1 MSNCAKYLSVM
12 PYQVHLSHI
21 NADYSV
27 VPLPIGTWSSLL
39 EDDDDLII
47 LLNRVA
53 ITSSQ
58 HPSHEYPIITVV
70 AGSIRATITVIG
82 GQLYYTD
89 PNALN
94 RSNIKVVADGVMQLL
109 KGSSFESV
117 LQSDAATILEEAELA
132 DNKSRRSWF
141 GPRVRGHLLV
151 VLLIVLLAVLSN
163 TVIST
168 WKQLTAA
175 PNLVPVFDF
184 TPGAIAGE
192 SIRAYSGLYMEDYQ
206 EGGKVIELTG
216 GGQFKLYEM
225 WRSAVLEGF
234 TLKQVESLPLRLG
247 SKGDKPA
254 LVAGEFYL
262 LLPKEE
268 DRMLLNGIL
277 FRRHFG
283 ALDNIGNLQQNQ

>member
-1 MSNCAKYLSVM
+1 M
-12 PYQVHLSHI
+12 
-21 NADYSV
+21 
-27 VPLPIGTWSSLL
+27 
-39 EDDDDLII
+39 II

-117 LQSDAATILEEAELA
+117 LQSEAATILEEAESA
-132 DNKSRRSWF
+132 DKSRRSWF

-168 WKQLTAA
+168 WK
-175 PNLVPVFDF
+175 N
-184 TPGAIAGE
+184 
-192 SIRAYSGLYMEDYQ
+192 S
-206 EGGKVIELTG
+206 
-216 GGQFKLYEM
+216 
-225 WRSAVLEGF
+225 
-234 TLKQVESLPLRLG
+234 
-247 SKGDKPA
+247 
-254 LVAGEFYL
+254 
-262 LLPKEE
+262 
-268 DRMLLNGIL
+268 
-277 FRRHFG
+277 
-283 ALDNIGNLQQNQ
+283 

>member
-1 MSNCAKYLSVM
+1 MSNCAKYFSVM

-94 RSNIKVVADGVMQLL
+94 RSNIKVVAVRVMQLL

-132 DNKSRRSWF
+132 GNKSRRLWF

-151 VLLIVLLAVLSN
+151 VLLAVLSN

-206 EGGKVIELTG
+206 EGEKS
-216 GGQFKLYEM
+216 
-225 WRSAVLEGF
+225 WS
-234 TLKQVESLPLRLG
+234 
-247 SKGDKPA
+247 
-254 LVAGEFYL
+254 
-262 LLPKEE
+262 
-268 DRMLLNGIL
+268 
-277 FRRHFG
+277 
-283 ALDNIGNLQQNQ
+283 